1 MLMTPEQFVSKWKAI
16 TLKES
21 ATDRVHF
28 NDLCDLLGVPKPLD
42 VDPNG
47 NFYTFQKH
55 VEKVTG
61 GKGFADVWY
70 GGHFA
75 LEYKGKDANLK
86 KAYEQLLAYREDL
99 GNPPLLMV
107 CDLNTIE
114 IHTNFT
120 ATQKVIERF
129 SLDDLLDDGK
139 RQRLKRA
146 WTDPDAFNPAKRRA
160 AVTEAT
166 VRDILANV
174 ADRLK
179 ARGYDPDFLAH
190 FLVKVVF
197 SLFAEDA
204 KLLPK
209 NTFTQ
214 LLEAAQE
221 RPEDFKGMAEQL
233 FALMSGGGLSVVGRV
248 PHFNGEI
255 FTAGEAP
262 VLTVAE
268 INTLLVAA
276 GQDWT
281 AVEPS
286 IFGTLFERIIDPAK
300 RAQAGAHYTPPAD
313 ILAVIEPV
321 VLEPLRAEW
330 ETLRGEVEP
339 LTKTYYQGLADGR
352 AQQNI
357 YELPLGQAEK
367 KEAAAK
373 LEGFLDR
380 LSRVR
385 VLDPACGSGNF
396 LYMTMQALMDLE
408 LSVRATLRLLEP
420 GKVWPTRIHPRQF
433 YGLEFNKYAH
443 EIAGMV
449 LWIGYLQ
456 WLRAHDEGIRHEPI
470 LQKLENLQNVD
481 AVLDGDKPREWPEV
495 DYIVGNPP
503 FLGNYKMRRDL
514 GDTYT
519 ETLRRAYQGR
529 LPGGVDL
536 VVYWFERAR
545 EQIAEGRAKRTGLIA
560 TNSIRGGANRKVLE
574 RIKETG
580 DIFTAWSDREWV
592 QDGAAVRVSI
602 VGFDGGRETHKT
614 LNGQLAAVINP
625 DLTGS
630 TDVSLAKRLPEN
642 TGVSFEGVKP
652 TGPFDVPQEVAGQ
665 WLDFP
670 NPDEVSN
677 REVLRVFI
685 QGRDITEK
693 PTNRWLI
700 DFNQMTELE
709 ASRYLL
715 PFQYVT
721 EHVKPVR
728 TINRR
733 PSIRDRWWRAGE
745 ARPAMRAALKDLPRY
760 IATPRH
766 MKHRAFVWLE
776 PILLPGDALTVIARS
791 DDYTFGILN
800 SAVHVTWALAM
811 GTWLGKGNDSRYTP
825 TTCFETFPFPHPSET
840 QHAEVEKWAKFLDK
854 VRRQLLEAD
863 KTRTMTG
870 LYNDVAKLRE
880 SRNSTQPVF
889 GLLTAHERLDA
900 AVAVAYGWEW
910 PLSDEVVLE
919 RLLAL
924 NLERATQQ
932 GATLTPTQTLAE
944 SPQV

>member
-1 MLMTPEQFVSKWKAI
+1 MTPEQFVSKWKAI

-21 ATDRVHF
+21 ATDRIHF

-42 VDPNG
+42 VDPDG
-47 NFYTFQKH
+47 SFYTFQKH
-55 VEKVTG
+55 VDKVTG

-70 GGHFA
+70 GGRFA

-99 GNPPLLMV
+99 GNPPLLIV

-114 IHTNFT
+114 VHTNFT

-129 SLDDLLDDGK
+129 TLDDLLNDGR
-139 RQRLKRA
+139 RQRLKLA
-146 WTDPDAFNPAKRRA
+146 WTDPDTFNPAKRRA

-166 VRDILANV
+166 VRDILVNV

-179 ARGYDPDFLAH
+179 KPEHNYAPDFLAH

-197 SLFAEDA
+197 TLFAEDA
-204 KLLPK
+204 ELLPK
-209 NTFTQ
+209 NTFTR

-221 RPEDFKGMAEQL
+221 RPEDFKPMAEQL
-233 FALMSGGGLSVVGRV
+233 FSLMSGGGLSLAGRI

-262 VLTVAE
+262 TLTIKE

-330 ETLRGEVEP
+330 EALRGEVEP
-339 LTKTYYQGLADGR
+339 LTKTYYEGLADGKP
-352 AQQNI
+352 QQNI
-357 YELPLGQAEK
+357 YERPLGQAEK
-367 KEAAAK
+367 GQAVAK

-420 GKVWPTRIHPRQF
+420 GKVWATRIHPKQF

-503 FLGNYKMRRDL
+503 FLGDKRMRSELSD
-514 GDTYT
+514 DYVQ
-519 ETLRRAYQGR
+519 TLRRAYAGR
-529 LPGGVDL
+529 VPGQADL
-536 VVYWFERAR
+536 VCYWFEVAR
-545 EQIAEGRAKRTGLIA
+545 KQLETAKAKRVGLLA

-574 RIKETG
+574 HIKDTG
-580 DIFTAWSDREWV
+580 DIFMAWSDRAWIQE
-592 QDGAAVRVSI
+592 GAAVRVSI
-602 VGFDGGRETHKT
+602 IGFDDGSETSRK
-614 LNGQLAAVINP
+614 LDDQLTSAINP
-625 DLTGS
+625 DLTSSIDLSKAKKLVANKNTAFIGLQKGGAFDIPS
-630 TDVSLAKRLPEN
+630 SLAR
-642 TGVSFEGVKP
+642 T
-652 TGPFDVPQEVAGQ
+652 
-665 WLDFP
+665 WLDSP
-670 NPDEVSN
+670 NPDEVRN
-677 REVLRVFI
+677 EEVVKPYI
-685 QGRDITEK
+685 KGKDVTERAQ
-693 PTNRWLI
+693 NMFLI
-700 DFNQMTELE
+700 DFNQMSEVE
-709 ASRYLL
+709 ASRYVL
-715 PFQYVT
+715 PFTYVE
-721 EHVKPVR
+721 EHIKPSRQQIKREKRVKYWWLHHEPAPQLR
-728 TINRR
+728 EAIRHIDRYLLTTIHAKYRIWKFYSTDVL
-733 PSIRDRWWRAGE
+733 PDKALC
-745 ARPAMRAALKDLPRY
+745 AVAADSY
-760 IATPRH
+760 A
-766 MKHRAFVWLE
+766 V
-776 PILLPGDALTVIARS
+776 
-791 DDYTFGILN
+791 FGILH
-800 SAVHVTWALAM
+800 SKVHEVWALAM
-811 GTWLGKGNDSRYTP
+811 GTILEDRPRYTP
-825 TTCFETFPFPHPSET
+825 TTCFETFPFPRPSET
-840 QHAEVEKWAKFLDK
+840 QHAEVEKWAKYLDK

-870 LYNDVAKLRE
+870 LYNDVAKLKA
-880 SRNSTQPVF
+880 SRNSTHPVF
-889 GLLTAHERLDA
+889 GLLNAHERLDA
-900 AVAVAYGWEW
+900 AVAAAYGWEW
-910 PLSDEVVLE
+910 PLADETILE

-924 NLERATQQ
+924 NLERAAQQ
-932 GATLTPTQTLAE
+932 GAPATPVQPVAETLAE
-944 SPQV
+944 